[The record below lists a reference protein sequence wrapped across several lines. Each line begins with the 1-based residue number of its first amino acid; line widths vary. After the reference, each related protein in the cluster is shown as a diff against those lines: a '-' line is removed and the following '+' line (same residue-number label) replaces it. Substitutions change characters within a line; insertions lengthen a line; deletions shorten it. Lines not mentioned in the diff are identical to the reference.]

1 MAPGTQDKNIA
12 ILCAG
17 LDRVLRGYESH
28 TRRLFDAVHAEQRPG
43 YRFTLVKRAG
53 AKAPGELRMFTPFR
67 KTWICN
73 LLGKLRGGPVYWE
86 ALFFAFA
93 FVARCFFLRRRYDVL
108 ITIEPFVSVVMM
120 RFRRFIPGRPRVVM
134 THTVTNTPEQ
144 NISRADVFHEVNIE
158 NYEALTAYISK
169 HKLTQKSAHLI
180 PHFINAGEVK
190 VDASREELKKKFGIR
205 TKYALLAVGVVTRHI
220 KRTDYVIQEAAK
232 LGEDWTLILCGRVD
246 EPDLVEEA
254 KRLMGD
260 RVLTLTLPLA
270 RMPEVYKV
278 SDVFVFASLWEGF
291 GIVNVEAMSMGIP
304 VVVHDRKLFR
314 WIVKDDNCAIDMTA
328 GGALSHWIQ
337 EHQNIPGWFGEKGR
351 ANREIAVSNYS
362 WEAVREAYYKMY

>member
-1 MAPGTQDKNIA
+1 MASQAPAKNIA

-28 TRRLFDAVHAEQRPG
+28 TRRLFDAVHQEQRPG

-53 AKAPGELRMFTPFR
+53 AKAPEEIRLRTPFR
-67 KTWICN
+67 RTWICQ
-73 LLGKLRGGPVYWE
+73 LLGRLRGGPVYWE
-86 ALFFAFA
+86 ALLFAFA
-93 FVARCFFLRRRYDVL
+93 FVARCFFLRKRYDVL

-120 RFRRFIPGRPRVVM
+120 RFRKLIPGRPKVVM

-158 NYEALTAYISK
+158 NYEAITAYIRLHNLK
-169 HKLTQKSAHLI
+169 DKSAHLI
-180 PHFINAGEVK
+180 PHFINAGEIR
-190 VDASREELKKKFGIR
+190 VDASQEELKKQFGIT
-205 TKYALLAVGVVTRHI
+205 TKYALLAVGVVTRYI
-220 KRTDYVIQEAAK
+220 KRTEYVISEAAK
-232 LGEDWTLILCGRVD
+232 LGNDWTLVLCGRVD

-260 RVLTLTLPLA
+260 RVITLTLPLA
-270 RMPEVYKV
+270 RMPELYKV

-291 GIVNVEAMSMGIP
+291 GIVNVEAMSMGVP

-314 WIVKDDNCAIDMTA
+314 WIVKDDTCAIDLTQK
-328 GGALSHWIQ
+328 GALCAWVK
-337 EHQNIPGWFGEKGR
+337 ERENISGWFEQKGN
-351 ANREIAVSNYS
+351 ANRKLAEEHYS
-362 WEAVREAYYKMY
+362 WEAVKESYYKMY